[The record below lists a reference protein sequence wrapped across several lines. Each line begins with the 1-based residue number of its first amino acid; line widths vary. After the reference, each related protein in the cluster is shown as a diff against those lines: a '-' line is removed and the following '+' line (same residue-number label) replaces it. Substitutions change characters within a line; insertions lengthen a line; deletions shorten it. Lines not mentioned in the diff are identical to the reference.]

1 MVFFIQTF
9 QRIRE
14 STAEIFSEKNS
25 FSGSE
30 EFKGVRTW
38 HFDSGSSLY
47 IRQFFFLCLSITFHK
62 PKLCVCKGGL
72 KYNR

>member
-47 IRQFFFLCLSITFHK
+47 IRQFFFFVFQLLFTSPNF
-62 PKLCVCKGGL
+62 VCA
-72 KYNR
+72 REA

>member
-47 IRQFFFLCLSITFHK
+47 I
-62 PKLCVCKGGL
+62 
-72 KYNR
+72 